1 MLKIWEVFI
10 LITITNV
17 SKTYKKTTALRDVSI
32 TLQPGKCFGLI
43 GPNGAGKSTL
53 MKIIVGII
61 QSDAGSVSLHNKKN
75 TNWKKS
81 IGYVP
86 QEICLEETVTAEQ
99 NLAFFGEL
107 YGLKKAALRSRIEAT
122 LHTIGLHARRND
134 KVSTFSGGMKRRL
147 HIGCALLHEPS
158 VVIMDE
164 PTAGID
170 PQSRQHIYHLIN
182 HLKGK
187 QCTVLYSSHYIEEV
201 EKICDD
207 VAFIDDGKVL
217 LTDSMDQLIATHA
230 SPAIYIEWVKDAS
243 PSILKKLQHV
253 TAHKQ
258 GWLIQTDQTKRMD
271 ILAMII
277 QNAKENNFEVEH
289 VAFTQSS
296 LEDIFFT
303 LTGKALRD

>member
-1 MLKIWEVFI
+1 M
-10 LITITNV
+10 ITITNI
-17 SKTYKKTTALRDVSI
+17 SKSYKKTIALRDVSI
-32 TLQPGKCFGLI
+32 ALNSGKCFGLI

-61 QSDAGSVSLHNKKN
+61 QSDAGSVSLHKDKEQQ
-75 TNWKKS
+75 WKKE

-86 QEICLEETVTAEQ
+86 QEVCLEETVTAEQ

-107 YGLKKAALRSRIEAT
+107 YGLQREVLRQRIDEV
-122 LHTIGLHARRND
+122 LHELGLHARRTD

-201 EKICDD
+201 EKVCDD
-207 VAFIDDGKVL
+207 VAFIDGGEVL
-217 LTDSMDQLIATHA
+217 LTDSMEQLIATHA
-230 SPAIYIEWVKDAS
+230 SPALYVEWANDAS
-243 PSILKKLQHV
+243 PSILEKLQHV

-258 GWLIQTDQTKRMD
+258 GWLIQADQTERLD
-271 ILAMII
+271 IIAMIS
-277 QNAKENNFEVEH
+277 QDAKENNLEVEH

>member
-1 MLKIWEVFI
+1 M

-17 SKTYKKTTALRDVSI
+17 NKTYKKTTALRDVTI
-32 TLQPGKCFGLI
+32 TLHPGKCFGLI

-75 TNWKKS
+75 TNWKKG

-86 QEICLEETVTAEQ
+86 QEVCLEETVTAEE

-107 YGLKKAALRSRIEAT
+107 YGLKKAALRSQIKAT

-182 HLKGK
+182 YLKEK

-230 SPAIYIEWVKDAS
+230 SPAIYIEWAKDAS
-243 PSILKKLQHV
+243 PSTLKKLQHV

-277 QNAKENNFEVEH
+277 QDAKENNLEVEH

>member
-107 YGLKKAALRSRIEAT
+107 YGLKKAALRRD
-122 LHTIGLHARRND
+122 R
-134 KVSTFSGGMKRRL
+134 KSTRL
-147 HIGCALLHEPS
+147 
-158 VVIMDE
+158 
-164 PTAGID
+164 
-170 PQSRQHIYHLIN
+170 N
-182 HLKGK
+182 
-187 QCTVLYSSHYIEEV
+187 SSH
-201 EKICDD
+201 
-207 VAFIDDGKVL
+207 VAI
-217 LTDSMDQLIATHA
+217 SYA
-230 SPAIYIEWVKDAS
+230 
-243 PSILKKLQHV
+243 
-253 TAHKQ
+253 
-258 GWLIQTDQTKRMD
+258 
-271 ILAMII
+271 
-277 QNAKENNFEVEH
+277 
-289 VAFTQSS
+289 
-296 LEDIFFT
+296 
-303 LTGKALRD
+303 